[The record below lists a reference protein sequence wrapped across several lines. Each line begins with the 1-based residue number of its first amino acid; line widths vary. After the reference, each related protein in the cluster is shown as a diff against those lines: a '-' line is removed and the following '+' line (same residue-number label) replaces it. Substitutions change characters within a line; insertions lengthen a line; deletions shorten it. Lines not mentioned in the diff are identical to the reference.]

1 MAKRFHR
8 FETLRP
14 DELREAVNASPV
26 VYWPLGLLEH
36 HGWHL
41 PVGYDGIKADR
52 LCQRM
57 AERTGGL
64 ILPTMWWGA
73 LGGHQEFAWT
83 LYQDPAAAERIVADT
98 CRKLPAMGFRAVVL
112 VAGHYPWQQILD
124 AAMPAVVE
132 ERPET
137 LFLYGTE
144 ASIAKDLG
152 APLEGDHAARWETT
166 YGLALMP
173 ELVRMEALQPH
184 DNADWPDENKS
195 PSPADWPDSMI
206 NPQHPLFGQ
215 YGEDPRA
222 LSDGEEGS
230 ALLDKVCDAVAARIH
245 KHITTVLPS

>member
-14 DELREAVNASPV
+14 DELRQAVDDSPV

-73 LGGHQEFAWT
+73 LGGHQDFAWT
-83 LYQDPAAAERIVADT
+83 LYQNPAAAERIVADT
-98 CRKLPAMGFRAVVL
+98 CRKLPSMGFRVVVL
-112 VAGHYPWQQILD
+112 VAGHYPWIQILD
-124 AAMPAVVE
+124 TAIPPVIS
-132 ERPET
+132 ERPQT

-144 ASIAKDLG
+144 ASIAQDLG
-152 APLEGDHAARWETT
+152 VPLEGDHAARWETT
-166 YGLALMP
+166 YGLALLP
-173 ELVRMEALQPH
+173 ELIRMEALQPH
-184 DNADWPDENKS
+184 PGANWPDAAKT
-195 PSPADWPDSMI
+195 PDPAVWPDSMI
-206 NPQHPLFGQ
+206 NPQNPLFGQ
-215 YGEDPRA
+215 FGEDPRETA
-222 LSDGEEGS
+222 NASEGS
-230 ALLDKVCDAVAARIH
+230 VLLDKVCDAVAARIH
-245 KHITTVLPS
+245 THMTNDSPP